1 MNEERKLLLKE
12 VWFNHEFK
20 KNEDYYK
27 SKGCPTFLF
36 KNNYLRYRHWLDF
49 DDVMNDLMGEYYRKL
64 ILNIAEL

>member
-1 MNEERKLLLKE
+1 MNEERKLFLKE

-36 KNNYLRYRHWLDF
+36 KNNYLRYRHWLLF
-49 DDVMNDLMGEYYRKL
+49 DDVMSDLHCLNYRKL
-64 ILNIAEL
+64 LQNLI